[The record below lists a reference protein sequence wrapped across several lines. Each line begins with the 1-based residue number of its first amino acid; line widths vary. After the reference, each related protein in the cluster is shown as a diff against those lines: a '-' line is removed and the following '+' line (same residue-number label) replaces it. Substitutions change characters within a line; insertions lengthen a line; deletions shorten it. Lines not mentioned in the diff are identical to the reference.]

1 MSLGTHVDFRQLRT
15 VVAHP
20 RDHDGELLIRH
31 LQRLGCRVEHL
42 WPPPIR
48 LEAQADLV
56 FCLVEQSTREL
67 CSALAETSQG
77 TLIGII
83 EPGNERAPQL
93 LVDARPHAVLN
104 KPFDAAVILTNIV
117 VARNNSRYQGRLLT
131 KIAKLEET
139 LRALRKVERAKVIL
153 MEKRHIDESA
163 AYEYLRDQAMKKRL
177 TIGMVATAVIE
188 SDEVLSKDRG

>member
-1 MSLGTHVDFRQLRT
+1 MSPGTHVDFRQLRT

-42 WPPPIR
+42 WPPPVR

-67 CSALAETSQG
+67 CRALAETSQG

-83 EPGNERAPQL
+83 KQA
-93 LVDARPHAVLN
+93 
-104 KPFDAAVILTNIV
+104 KI
-117 VARNNSRYQGRLLT
+117 SR
-131 KIAKLEET
+131 EE
-139 LRALRKVERAKVIL
+139 L
-153 MEKRHIDESA
+153 MDE
-163 AYEYLRDQAMKKRL
+163 L
-177 TIGMVATAVIE
+177 
-188 SDEVLSKDRG
+188 